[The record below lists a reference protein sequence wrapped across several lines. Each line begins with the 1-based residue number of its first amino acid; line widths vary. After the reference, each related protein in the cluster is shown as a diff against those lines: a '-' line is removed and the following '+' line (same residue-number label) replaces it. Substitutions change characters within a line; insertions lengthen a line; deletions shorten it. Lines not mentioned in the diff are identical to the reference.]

1 MHYAGIDVSK
11 KHLDLFF
18 DSFHRVPNSEAG
30 FEALIRLLPR
40 GCIVVMESTG
50 GYERRCAS
58 ALREA
63 GIGVRVVNPAEV
75 AAYRRSLG
83 RRAKTDFIDA
93 QVLALFGEARKLMP
107 GTEPADPELKA
118 AVGRLGQLRRAIA
131 SEKNRLE
138 HAQGFER
145 QSIERSIDFH
155 KDEMLRCRRHIDELI
170 QRSKTHREKVE
181 ILTQLKGIGPTVAA
195 TLVAALPEIGRIGNK
210 QLASLAGVAPHAHDS
225 GAFKGKRRI
234 GGGRAIVRSMLYLA
248 AMSAINGK
256 GVLQD
261 MYLRLKEAG
270 KPGKVALIACAR
282 RLLMIANAR
291 IRDALQGPGG
301 RSGAPGNA

>member
-1 MHYAGIDVSK
+1 MYYAGIDVAK

-18 DSFHRVPNSEAG
+18 DSFHRVPNTEAG
-30 FEALIRLLPR
+30 FEALLRLLPR
-40 GCIVVMESTG
+40 GCIAIMESTG

-107 GTEPADPELKA
+107 GTEPVDPELKA
-118 AVGRLGQLRRAIA
+118 AVGRLGQLRRAVA

-145 QSIERSIDFH
+145 QSIQRSIDFL
-155 KDEMLRCRRHIDELI
+155 KEEMERCRQHIDEMI
-170 QRSKTHREKVE
+170 ERSKDHREKVE

-261 MYLRLKEAG
+261 MYQRLREAG

-282 RLLMIANAR
+282 RLLVIANAR
-291 IRDALQGPGG
+291 IREALHGPGG